1 MVLLNKIYLFSS
13 SNSAM
18 KYLLEGIAVVLL
30 IAIPLLAYG
39 LSDVASWLI
48 QEQMQYMPMFVFPLY
63 CFTMLCVTTI
73 WVNRCNQH
81 QNLAK

>member
-1 MVLLNKIYLFSS
+1 
-13 SNSAM
+13 M
-18 KYLLEGIAVVLL
+18 KYLIEVIAVVLL
-30 IAIPLLAYG
+30 IAIPPLAYS
-39 LSDVASWLI
+39 LSDVALWLM
-48 QEQMQYMPMFVFPLY
+48 QEQMQYIPIFVFPLY